1 MKRKW
6 LWLLAPVALV
16 AFVTLGGEVVMHLW
30 NWLAPPLFGFR
41 LITFW
46 QALGLLILCR
56 VLFGGWGS
64 GKHGG
69 RGRWK
74 RDEAWKA
81 MTPEERERF
90 GKRMRGPCGDFG
102 SRPSAGEEPA

>member
-69 RGRWK
+69 RGRSLEGNDTG
-74 RDEAWKA
+74 RARAVRQADA
-81 MTPEERERF
+81 
-90 GKRMRGPCGDFG
+90 
-102 SRPSAGEEPA
+102 RPLR